1 MLVEALSTKCVLL
14 ISLIS
19 LFTVAACP
27 FIVEKGCAYVAP
39 HESSF
44 STGGGSFCIRYGNT
58 SFAID
63 SNSEHG
69 NFSFSFMWE
78 NSGLFIEFNGSVHE
92 MKELKQ
98 ISLWDKT
105 ANYMIELWAPRLLYE
120 YIDVNED
127 NLFTGC
133 SNEPNFVISGPDILL
148 SSYKININIGMTNI
162 TITENANGQLVCE
175 WTYIQLAMPMKANVQ
190 GPWEKYPIIKEF
202 FHYYPINGTL
212 KMDIILEN
220 FKPKDKSSKVLITYG
235 VQFIRLEPGN
245 STVTFDRYEF
255 TPAQIE
261 KVYPVNSTTIKFK
274 VNNVERAMFDFG
286 GNVTIDGLT
295 GFKVRGSIGPPDLY
309 WLSEKNDWITIG
321 LNYPHIN
328 TSMEH
333 DPYFGL
339 IFPTLTAPA
348 SAMSHLAIVTAIIS
362 TAILIAVIYDYRK
375 TKRCFANRAIVTCRF
390 S

>member
-1 MLVEALSTKCVLL
+1 MSTKCVLL

-148 SSYKININIGMTNI
+148 SSYKINTNIGMTNI
-162 TITENANGQLVCE
+162 TITENANGQPVCE

-245 STVTFDRYEF
+245 STVTFDHYEF

-295 GFKVRGSIGPPDLY
+295 GFKARGSIGPPDLY
-309 WLSEKNDWITIG
+309 WLSEKYDWITIG

-348 SAMSHLAIVTAIIS
+348 STMSHLAIITAIIS
-362 TAILIAVIYDYRK
+362 TAILIAVIYDYGK
-375 TKRCFANRAIVTCRF
+375 TKKCFANRAVVTCRF